1 MDVVVERREA
11 KELGTSWAL
20 VYGRRKVGK
29 TFMLR
34 NFYQWDVYFHITRE
48 GTIWV
53 DGSHITKITSIE
65 EFTQFVIS
73 LLKSGKRVVI
83 DEFQRLPYRVI
94 ERFSLQHPSGT
105 LILSGSSMKVVN
117 EILGKSSPLLGLIEE
132 HPLGLI
138 APEDLVKKL
147 SIPHLLDYIVYI
159 RDPWLIPQ
167 FSGKSIY
174 SDLYR
179 VVVHNPHTIT
189 ALIGEIFAEEDRKLT
204 ATYEGIIKSI
214 GTLQGKTSEIASSL
228 YARGLITRDSP
239 SAVSPFIKNL
249 EYMGL
254 VKRIKLYG
262 RKGVIYRMLSPVFTV
277 FYYLRNLYDFDMR
290 IPEFN
295 EILENIKRIHAL
307 CYEDFVVEVVAEL
320 LHGYLRYSFV
330 PEIDGIIVDKKERP
344 IAVVEV
350 KKGKISRSE
359 VSKFLDKTEKIGG
372 KKIVIAQ
379 NHVEIE
385 SIVSLTPEDL
395 IKWIRKKDSYPLHLS
410 N

>member
-11 KELGTSWAL
+11 KELGNSWAL

-254 VKRIKLYG
+254 VKGIKLYG

-295 EILENIKRIHAL
+295 EILENIKRILEL
-307 CYEDFVVEVVAEL
+307 CY
-320 LHGYLRYSFV
+320 
-330 PEIDGIIVDKKERP
+330 
-344 IAVVEV
+344 
-350 KKGKISRSE
+350 
-359 VSKFLDKTEKIGG
+359 
-372 KKIVIAQ
+372 
-379 NHVEIE
+379 
-385 SIVSLTPEDL
+385 
-395 IKWIRKKDSYPLHLS
+395 
-410 N
+410 